1 MQHKNGLKVRT
12 YILGEEL
19 PKKCISHAFFRE
31 IPSIVGLKI
40 EKIPD
45 QKTREMEFFLQIF

>member
-1 MQHKNGLKVRT
+1 MHFT
-12 YILGEEL
+12 Y
-19 PKKCISHAFFRE
+19 FFRE

-45 QKTREMEFFLQIF
+45 QKTREMEFFFANFLEVKFDGFFFLIYYPWKIL